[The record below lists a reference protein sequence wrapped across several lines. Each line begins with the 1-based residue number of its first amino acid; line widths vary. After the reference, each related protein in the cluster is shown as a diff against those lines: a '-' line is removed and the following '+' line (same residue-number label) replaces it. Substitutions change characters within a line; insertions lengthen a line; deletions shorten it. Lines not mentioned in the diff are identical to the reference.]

1 MQSQALNSGTRT
13 ICIASGKGG
22 VGKTTLSINLATAI
36 AEQGKSVLYFDA
48 DMGLANAQ
56 IGLGVDSVGNIG
68 HVMNGLV
75 RLDDIVVKSSFGV
88 DLVAGASGVEALASV
103 GRVESARII
112 QAFSGLSTHYDVLM
126 VDCAAGISSSVLAF
140 LQACEERVVVGT
152 AELSSIA
159 DAYALLK
166 VMVHDYKLD
175 NFLYL
180 PNQVDNEQQGL
191 KLFESMDNVVGNFLN
206 ASLHYVGSVSKDPM
220 VNLSWQKST
229 PMLRLAPSAVIA
241 SNFRQ
246 VAKALLARPISRQTS
261 GAVQFFIGQT

>member
-1 MQSQALNSGTRT
+1 
-13 ICIASGKGG
+13 
-22 VGKTTLSINLATAI
+22 
-36 AEQGKSVLYFDA
+36 
-48 DMGLANAQ
+48 
-56 IGLGVDSVGNIG
+56 
-68 HVMNGLV
+68 
-75 RLDDIVVKSSFGV
+75 
-88 DLVAGASGVEALASV
+88 
-103 GRVESARII
+103 
-112 QAFSGLSTHYDVLM
+112 
-126 VDCAAGISSSVLAF
+126 
-140 LQACEERVVVGT
+140 VGT

-261 GAVQFFIGQT
+261 GAVQFFMGQT